1 MTSRPDAERTVRR
14 RSIGGASAMLVGLPL
29 LVYYL
34 WICLAHNQGALIVP
48 TSAAGGAELL
58 ARVPGP
64 TPGAVGIVLGWV
76 LVQAALHLVVPGP
89 SRDGLPLAGG
99 SGLPYRMNGWRTWWL
114 TWAGLAALVWLGG
127 MPATALA
134 DQLGPLLTAANLV
147 AFALSAVLVRAGAG
161 DGGGPGSIVR
171 RFVAGSA
178 LNPRIGPLDLKFFFE
193 GRPGLIGWI
202 AINLSLA
209 AKQHE
214 LHGAV
219 TTPMLLV
226 NAFAI
231 LYVAD
236 YFWNEEAILSTWDI
250 RHEKFGWTLCWGNL
264 VWVPFVFTIQAQ
276 YLVSHPHDLPPWGTA
291 ALVALDVAGYAVFRS
306 ANLQKDRFRRDPDAR
321 VWGRRP
327 QAIETA
333 GGGRLLVSGWW
344 GLARHAN
351 YLGDLVMALA
361 WCLPCRFA
369 HPLPYFYLA
378 YSTVLLVHRERRD
391 CARCAAR
398 YGRDWETYCRRVPW
412 RIVPGIY

>member
-1 MTSRPDAERTVRR
+1 
-14 RSIGGASAMLVGLPL
+14 
-29 LVYYL
+29 
-34 WICLAHNQGALIVP
+34 
-48 TSAAGGAELL
+48 
-58 ARVPGP
+58 
-64 TPGAVGIVLGWV
+64 
-76 LVQAALHLVVPGP
+76 
-89 SRDGLPLAGG
+89 
-99 SGLPYRMNGWRTWWL
+99 
-114 TWAGLAALVWLGG
+114 
-127 MPATALA
+127 
-134 DQLGPLLTAANLV
+134 
-147 AFALSAVLVRAGAG
+147 
-161 DGGGPGSIVR
+161 
-171 RFVAGSA
+171 
-178 LNPRIGPLDLKFFFE
+178 
-193 GRPGLIGWI
+193 
-202 AINLSLA
+202 
-209 AKQHE
+209 
-214 LHGAV
+214 
-219 TTPMLLV
+219 
-226 NAFAI
+226 
-231 LYVAD
+231 
-236 YFWNEEAILSTWDI
+236 
-250 RHEKFGWTLCWGNL
+250 

-306 ANLQKDRFRRDPDAR
+306 ANLQKHRFRRDPDAR

-327 QAIETA
+327 QALETA